1 MANQNCW
8 EIKKCGREP
17 GGAKVKELG
26 VCPAAVEVRVN
37 GINCGQNAGRCCW
50 AVAGTLCEGKVQ
62 GSFAQ
67 KIGNCVNCDFFQL
80 VVKEEGRNYVG
91 TMKIIEK
98 LKTQHKDSEKG
109 EKK

>member
-26 VCPAAVEVRVN
+26 VCPAAVEARLD
-37 GINCGQNAGRCCW
+37 GINCGKNAGRCCW
-50 AVAGTLCEGKVQ
+50 AVAGTLCEGKIQ

-67 KIGNCVNCDFFQL
+67 KVGSCLNCEFFQS
-80 VVKEEGRNYVG
+80 VVKEEGRNYVN

-98 LKTQHKDSEKG
+98 LNAHSSGKPGRK
-109 EKK
+109 